1 MDTNTKTVLLFQPC
15 RFQAD
20 MWRSILWEHNIILI
34 WEENYPTEQD
44 ATNYFKKLELKPN
57 LLIIDLK
64 IDNAY
69 EICRSFAQNYSS
81 SKIILT
87 TDLQDGY
94 SSAIRRWAVNQ
105 GVDEMLINFQKEN
118 LFSNVITNINLV
130 LKLLE
135 FPPAEEKILVKTLD
149 SLEQKTA
156 PTPLRSKET
165 NYSQPQNISFR
176 EPQTKGKTVFPVVR
190 IGFVLVFI
198 AIITIIVDN
207 TNLFSPSPVDALQR
221 KILIKSKTK
230 AQKNS
235 IAIKAFGQINTI
247 PQGIFNYG
255 GSTTWSAIH
264 DIVNSKIAKQYPE
277 FNLRYL
283 PAIDTTPGSG
293 TGIKMLLQGDLDFA
307 HSSRSIEPEEHILAH
322 QQGFTLRE
330 YHIAIDAI
338 AIGVHPSLPVL
349 SLTVEELK
357 KIYLGE
363 ITNWKELN
371 GPDLPI
377 TAFTRI
383 PKHGGTARFFERNVL
398 HDQTFNR
405 DVKYVYS
412 TTDGLRQLKN
422 TPGGIYYDSATGI
435 VPQCHVKPLSIAN
448 NDAKFVP
455 PYNPPYIPP
464 GLGRHNCPHQ
474 RNQLNL
480 AAIENGTYPLTRYLS
495 VIVKQDGGRAQEAGE
510 AYTKLLLTKEIQA
523 LIEETGFVPIY

>member
-20 MWRSILWEHNIILI
+20 MWRSVLWEHNIILI
-34 WEENYPTEQD
+34 WEENYPTKQD

-69 EICRSFAQNYSS
+69 EICRAFDQNYPS

-105 GVDEMLINFQKEN
+105 GVDEMLINFQKRN
-118 LFSNVITNINLV
+118 LFSSVITNINAV

-135 FPPAEEKILVKTLD
+135 FSPVKEESLVTTLN
-149 SLEQKTA
+149 SLEQKTV
-156 PTPLRSKET
+156 PIRPKES
-165 NYSQPQNISFR
+165 NYSQSQSASAR
-176 EPQTKGKTVFPVVR
+176 ESETKKKPIFPVVR
-190 IGFVLVFI
+190 IGFLLVFI
-198 AIITIIVDN
+198 AIVTIIIDN
-207 TNLFSPSPVDALQR
+207 SNLFSPSPVDALQGKVLINGKR
-221 KILIKSKTK
+221 KT
-230 AQKNS
+230 QKNPVG
-235 IAIKAFGQINTI
+235 IEAFGQMNII

-255 GSTTWSAIH
+255 GSTTWSPIH
-264 DIVNSKIAKQYPE
+264 NIVNSKIAKQYPE

-283 PAIDTTPGSG
+283 PAIDSTPGSG

-349 SLTVEELK
+349 SLTIEELK
-357 KIYLGE
+357 KIYLGQ
-363 ITNWKELN
+363 ITNWKEVN

-377 TAFTRI
+377 TPFTRT
-383 PKHGGTARFFERNVL
+383 PEDGGTARFFERNVL
-398 HDQTFNR
+398 HEQAFSP

-412 TTDGLRQLKN
+412 TTDGLRKLKN
-422 TPGGIYYDSATGI
+422 TPGGIYYDSATGV

-448 NDAKFVP
+448 NDGRFVP

-464 GLGRHNCPHQ
+464 GLRKRNCPHQ

>member
-1 MDTNTKTVLLFQPC
+1 MNTNSKTVLLFQPC

-20 MWRSILWEHNIILI
+20 MWRSILWEHNIIVI
-34 WEENYPTEQD
+34 WEENYPTKEY

-87 TDLQDGY
+87 TDLKDGY

-105 GVDEMLINFQKEN
+105 GVDEMLINFQKGN
-118 LFSNVITNINLV
+118 LFSSVITNINSV

-135 FPPAEEKILVKTLD
+135 FAPVEKKSLVKTLD
-149 SLEQKTA
+149 SLGQKAA
-156 PTPLRSKET
+156 PIRSKET
-165 NYSQPQNISFR
+165 NYSQPQNITVRKR
-176 EPQTKGKTVFPVVR
+176 ETKGKTVFPVIR
-190 IGFVLVFI
+190 MGFFLVFMVI
-198 AIITIIVDN
+198 TTIIVDKS
-207 TNLFSPSPVDALQR
+207 NLFAPSPVDALQQR
-221 KILIKSKTK
+221 ILINSKTK
-230 AQKNS
+230 TQKNS
-235 IAIKAFGQINTI
+235 TGLRAFGEMNTV

-255 GSTTWSAIH
+255 GSTTWSPIH
-264 DIVNSKIAKQYPE
+264 NIVNSKIAKQYPK

-338 AIGVHPSLPVL
+338 AIGVHPSLPIW
-349 SLTVEELK
+349 SLTIEELK

-383 PKHGGTARFFERNVL
+383 PQHGGTARFFERNVL

-435 VPQCHVKPLSIAN
+435 VPQCHVKPLSISN
-448 NDAKFVP
+448 NDGRFVP

-464 GLGRHNCPHQ
+464 GLRIQNCPQ
-474 RNQLNL
+474 KRNQLNL

-510 AYTKLLLTKEIQA
+510 AYTKLLLTKELQT